1 MDWFNQYLFNYLIYF
16 DIRYWLLYIWSLEG
30 FSYECDTIITVNLGL
45 YSVAAFLI
53 VMLFLP
59 IGQWFDIVNVN
70 FKLTFFIIPFF
81 GLASLPTAIYN
92 KNIRKILLSTFLVVL
107 YFILFSL
114 VTALSGLFQLDLY
127 PLLYK

>member
-1 MDWFNQYLFNYLIYF
+1 MNLTLLKRLNLVLYGIAIFLF
-16 DIRYWLLYIWSLEG
+16 
-30 FSYECDTIITVNLGL
+30 
-45 YSVAAFLI
+45 

-81 GLASLPTAIYN
+81 GLVSLPTAIYT
-92 KNIRKILLSTFLVVL
+92 KNIRKILLSTVLVVL

>member
-1 MDWFNQYLFNYLIYF
+1 MNIT
-16 DIRYWLLYIWSLEG
+16 LLKRL
-30 FSYECDTIITVNLGL
+30 NLVL
-45 YSVAAFLI
+45 YSLATFLI

-70 FKLTFFIIPFF
+70 FKLTFFVIPFF
-81 GLASLPTAIYN
+81 GLASLPTAIYT
-92 KNIRKILLSTFLVVL
+92 KNVRQILLSVLLVAL

-114 VTALSGLFQLDLY
+114 VTALAGLFQLNIY

>member
-1 MDWFNQYLFNYLIYF
+1 MNLTFLKRLNLV
-16 DIRYWLLYIWSLEG
+16 LYGIA
-30 FSYECDTIITVNLGL
+30 V
-45 YSVAAFLI
+45 FLI

-81 GLASLPTAIYN
+81 GLASLPTAIYT
-92 KNIRKILLSTFLVVL
+92 KNVRQILLSAILVAL

-114 VTALSGLFQLDLY
+114 VTALAGLFQLNLY

>member
-1 MDWFNQYLFNYLIYF
+1 MSVT
-16 DIRYWLLYIWSLEG
+16 LLKRL
-30 FSYECDTIITVNLGL
+30 NLGL

-81 GLASLPTAIYN
+81 GLAVYQRLFTL
-92 KNIRKILLSTFLVVL
+92 KIFAR
-107 YFILFSL
+107 Y
-114 VTALSGLFQLDLY
+114 Y
-127 PLLYK
+127 

>member
-1 MDWFNQYLFNYLIYF
+1 MNLT
-16 DIRYWLLYIWSLEG
+16 LLKRL
-30 FSYECDTIITVNLGL
+30 NLVL
-45 YSVAAFLI
+45 YGIAIFLI

-70 FKLTFFIIPFF
+70 FKLTFLIIPFF
-81 GLASLPTAIYN
+81 GLASLPTAIYT
-92 KNIRKILLSTFLVVL
+92 KNVRQILLSVLLVAL

-114 VTALSGLFQLDLY
+114 VTALAGLYQLNLY

>member
-1 MDWFNQYLFNYLIYF
+1 MNLA
-16 DIRYWLLYIWSLEG
+16 LLKRL
-30 FSYECDTIITVNLGL
+30 NLVL
-45 YSVAAFLI
+45 YGIVIFLI

-81 GLASLPTAIYN
+81 GLASLPTAIYT
-92 KNIRKILLSTFLVVL
+92 KNVRQILLSALLVAL

-114 VTALSGLFQLDLY
+114 VTALSGLFQLNLY

>member
-1 MDWFNQYLFNYLIYF
+1 MSVTQLNRL
-16 DIRYWLLYIWSLEG
+16 
-30 FSYECDTIITVNLGL
+30 NLGL

-81 GLASLPTAIYN
+81 GLASLPTAIYT
-92 KNIRKILLSTFLVVL
+92 KNNCQILLSTVLVVL
-107 YFILFSL
+107 YFILLSL
-114 VTALSGLFQLDLY
+114 VTSLSGLFQLNFY
-127 PLLYK
+127 PFLYK

>member
-1 MDWFNQYLFNYLIYF
+1 MDWFNQYLFNYLISF

-81 GLASLPTAIYN
+81 SLASLSTAIYT
-92 KNIRKILLSTFLVVL
+92 KNIRKILLSTVLVVL

-114 VTALSGLFQLDLY
+114 VTALSGLFQLNLY

>member
-1 MDWFNQYLFNYLIYF
+1 MSVT
-16 DIRYWLLYIWSLEG
+16 LLKRL
-30 FSYECDTIITVNLGL
+30 NLGL

-70 FKLTFFIIPFF
+70 FKLTFFIISFF
-81 GLASLPTAIYN
+81 GLASLPTAIYT
-92 KNIRKILLSTFLVVL
+92 KNIRKILLRTVLVFLYL
-107 YFILFSL
+107 LFSL